1 MGPYQE
7 DPSHLVRPH
16 RSGWLACSSVRQ
28 EETQH
33 QLCFVT
39 GRGRELSDR
48 GLGQRTVSSG
58 GMLELP
64 EGPSG
69 GLRQILPGP
78 LFPGLQNG
86 RGREGEWE
94 LVASGNPPNS
104 DIMMLL

>member
-1 MGPYQE
+1 
-7 DPSHLVRPH
+7 
-16 RSGWLACSSVRQ
+16 
-28 EETQH
+28 
-33 QLCFVT
+33 
-39 GRGRELSDR
+39 
-48 GLGQRTVSSG
+48 
-58 GMLELP
+58 MLELP

-78 LFPGLQNG
+78 LCPGLQNG